1 MSTFEAFA
9 APVMG
14 VIVVLL
20 LFILITLCAIKDLLR
35 SRLRRRRAYRQ
46 DMAAHSFLRD
56 PRETP

>member
-1 MSTFEAFA
+1 MSTFETFA
-9 APVMG
+9 APLMG

-35 SRLRRRRAYRQ
+35 AGLRRLRAYRQ
-46 DMAAHSFLRD
+46 DTAAHWFPKD